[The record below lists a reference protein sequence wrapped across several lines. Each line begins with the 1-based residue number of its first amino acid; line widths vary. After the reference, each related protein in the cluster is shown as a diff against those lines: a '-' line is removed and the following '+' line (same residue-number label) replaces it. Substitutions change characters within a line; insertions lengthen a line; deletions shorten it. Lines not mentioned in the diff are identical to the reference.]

1 MYVHFVH
8 IPNARLGTRLASNP
22 ASLALRICS
31 KHPFL
36 VERKADEYVND
47 IRDDVCEVC
56 RLHELGDE
64 GGKSFAP
71 GGVGEHVGRTFQDKQ
86 VDSVRAEEDD
96 DESCDLGALL
106 VCTLEVPDAV
116 AEVTVETSGD
126 KTEEI
131 REFQVP
137 VEDLMENPDGG
148 KRNQGVHYADDIV
161 FDKVFHG
168 R

>member
-1 MYVHFVH
+1 M
-8 IPNARLGTRLASNP
+8 PNAGLGHVQVTLA
-22 ASLALRICS
+22 ATLDLRICF

-36 VERKADEYVND
+36 VERKAYEHIDD
-47 IRDDVCEVC
+47 IRDDVCEVG

-71 GGVGEHVGRTFQDKQ
+71 GGVREHMGGTFQDKQ
-86 VDSVRAEEDD
+86 VDPVRAEEDD
-96 DESCDLGALL
+96 DESCDLGTLL

-116 AEVTVETSGD
+116 AKVTVETSGD

-148 KRNQGVHYADDIV
+148 KRNQGIHYADDIV

>member
-1 MYVHFVH
+1 M
-8 IPNARLGTRLASNP
+8 
-22 ASLALRICS
+22 
-31 KHPFL
+31 
-36 VERKADEYVND
+36 
-47 IRDDVCEVC
+47 
-56 RLHELGDE
+56 
-64 GGKSFAP
+64 GG
-71 GGVGEHVGRTFQDKQ
+71 TFQDKQ
-86 VDSVRAEEDD
+86 VNPVRAEEDD
-96 DESCDLGALL
+96 DESCDFGTLL
-106 VCTLEVPDAV
+106 VCTFEVPDAV
-116 AEVTVETSGD
+116 AKITVETSGD

>member
-1 MYVHFVH
+1 MS
-8 IPNARLGTRLASNP
+8 AA
-22 ASLALRICS
+22 LALRICF
-31 KHPFL
+31 KHPLL
-36 VERKADEYVND
+36 VERKADEHIND
-47 IRDDVCEVC
+47 IRDDVCEVG
-56 RLHELGDE
+56 RLHESGDE

-71 GGVGEHVGRTFQDKQ
+71 GGVHKHMGGTFQDKQ

-96 DESCDLGALL
+96 DESCDFGALL

-116 AEVTVETSGD
+116 AKITVETSGY